1 MKMPLVFAVAL
12 SLPLL
17 MPLSSDAQSPTV
29 FDELLRMSQKDGHG
43 LVFYIKGQQIAG
55 VVIAAPHDGV
65 VEVRNREHD
74 RIVIRLDS
82 VDAIAGR

>member
-1 MKMPLVFAVAL
+1 MRMPLVFAVAL
-12 SLPLL
+12 TLPLL
-17 MPLSSDAQSPTV
+17 LPVSSGAQAPAV
-29 FDELLRMSQKDGHG
+29 FDELLRMSHKDGHG

-55 VVIAAPHDGV
+55 IVIAAPRDGV

>member
-1 MKMPLVFAVAL
+1 MRMPLVLAVTL

-17 MPLSSDAQSPTV
+17 LPVSSGAQAPAV

-55 VVIAAPHDGV
+55 IVIAPPHDGI

>member
-1 MKMPLVFAVAL
+1 MRMPLLFAAAL
-12 SLPLL
+12 TVPLL
-17 MPLSSDAQSPTV
+17 LPTSGNAQAPTV

>member
-1 MKMPLVFAVAL
+1 MRMPLLFAAVL
-12 SLPLL
+12 TLPLL
-17 MPLSSDAQSPTV
+17 LPTSSNAQAPTV

-55 VVIAAPHDGV
+55 VVIAAPRDGV